1 MRPKMKKYIY
11 SLIAVVAAFTLTA
24 QTTIDRSSAPTPGP
38 ARVPTIASYESFELK
53 NGLKVFVV
61 EDHKLPRISMSLI
74 LDRDPIVEGD
84 KAGYVSIA
92 GDLLGAGTANRTKA
106 ELDEEVDFMGARFS
120 TSASSMNV
128 GGLSKYTDNLIEIMA
143 DVLLNPSFPSEE
155 FDKLKSQMTSGLKA
169 NADDP
174 DAISG
179 NLRGATLYGLEHPYG
194 EVMTEATVEAVT
206 LEDCKNY
213 FSTYFRPNIA
223 YMVVIGDITTKDAK
237 KKLSKALKG
246 WKAAEVPSHDYEKT
260 VVPAAGRIVMV
271 DKPSAVQ
278 SVVWL
283 GNVIDLPQGHP
294 DIEPLR
300 VANQILGG
308 GMSGRLFTNL
318 REDKA
323 FTYGAYSSFG
333 VDQLNSTFGASAKVR
348 NEVTDSAIVEFLYEI
363 GRMRNEA
370 VSEEDLIAAKAS
382 LSGAFGRSLES
393 TSSAANFALNIA
405 RYGLPSDYYNN
416 YLARLEAVTAEDVMR
431 VSKEYMRTE
440 NLTISVVGKAQDV
453 AAGLAAFGTVEYFNA
468 EGQTT
473 DAPTFLFM
481 PEGVTLETVF
491 GNYYEAMGGVEALKA
506 LSAIDMK
513 AHLEIPGMPGK
524 IKMRTAKM
532 TPGKFM
538 MEQSMQGMTVMKM
551 TYVDGVGKQS
561 GMQGKK
567 DLEGEEL
574 EELKEQAAYV
584 VDELA
589 WMEDLE
595 SFTFDGQ
602 TLMDGKAVYQVSEGD
617 KTMYFDVATGLFYK
631 STETTET
638 PQGDMAVTTTIE
650 EWGEFG
656 GVKMPKVT
664 KQSAGQ
670 QQFTIIVDSIEF
682 NEDVKSKLFK

>member
-1 MRPKMKKYIY
+1 MKKYIY
-11 SLIAVVAAFTLTA
+11 SLIAVVAAFTMTA

-260 VVPAAGRIVMV
+260 AVPAAGRIVMV

-333 VDQLNSTFGASAKVR
+333 VDQLKSTFGASAKVR

-363 GRMRNEA
+363 GRMRTEA
-370 VSEEDLIAAKAS
+370 VSNEDLIAAKAS

-431 VSKEYMRTE
+431 VSVRYMRTD

-473 DAPTFLFM
+473 EAPTFLFM

-513 AHLEIPGMPGK
+513 AQLEIPGMPGK

>member
-1 MRPKMKKYIY
+1 MKKYIY

-260 VVPAAGRIVMV
+260 AVPAAGRIVMV

-363 GRMRNEA
+363 GRMHTEA
-370 VSEEDLIAAKAS
+370 VSDEDLIAAKAS

-431 VSKEYMRTE
+431 VSVRYMRTD

-453 AAGLAAFGTVEYFNA
+453 AAGLAAFGTVEYYNA
-468 EGQTT
+468 EGQPT

-491 GNYYEAMGGVEALKA
+491 GNYYEAMGGVEALKG

-551 TYVDGVGKQS
+551 TYLDGVGKQS

-656 GVKMPKVT
+656 SVKMPKVT

>member
-1 MRPKMKKYIY
+1 MKKYIY
-11 SLIAVVAAFTLTA
+11 SLIAVVVAFSLTA

-61 EDHKLPRISMSLI
+61 EDHKLPRISISLI

-92 GDLLGAGTANRTKA
+92 GDLIGSGTASRSKA
-106 ELDEEVDFMGARFS
+106 QLDEEVDFMGARFS
-120 TSASSMNV
+120 TSATSMNV
-128 GGLSKYTDNLIEIMA
+128 GGLSKYTDNLVEILA
-143 DVLLNPSFPSEE
+143 DVLLNPSFPEEE
-155 FDKLKSQMTSGLKA
+155 FTKLKSQMTSGLKA

-179 NLRGATLYGLEHPYG
+179 NLRGATLYGLNHPYG

-223 YMVVIGDITTKDAK
+223 YMVVIGDITVKDAK
-237 KKLSKALKG
+237 KKLTKALKS
-246 WKAAEVPSHDYEKT
+246 WNAAEVPSHSYDKT
-260 VVPAAGRIVMV
+260 SVPEAGRIVMV

-323 FTYGAYSSFG
+323 FTYGAYSNFG

-363 GRMRNEA
+363 GRMRTEE
-370 VSEEDLIAAKAS
+370 VSEEDLVAAKAS

-405 RYGLPSDYYNN
+405 RYGLSTDYYNN

-431 VSKEYMRTE
+431 VAKEYMKTD

-453 AAGLAAFGTVEYFNA
+453 AAGLAAFGEVEYFNA
-468 EGQTT
+468 EGQPT

-481 PEGVTLETVF
+481 PEGITLESVF
-491 GNYYEAMGGVEALKA
+491 NNYYEAMGGVDALKA
-506 LSAIDMK
+506 LTAIDTK
-513 AHLEIPGMPGK
+513 AHLEIPGMPGQ
-524 IKMRTAKM
+524 IKMRTAKIA
-532 TPGKFM
+532 PGKFM
-538 MEQSMQGMTVMKM
+538 MEQNMQGMTVMKI

-561 GMQGKK
+561 GMQGNK

-589 WMEDLE
+589 WMENLGD
-595 SFTFDGQ
+595 FTFDGQ
-602 TLMDGKAVYQVSEGD
+602 TLMDGKAVYQVTEGD
-617 KTMYFDVATGLFYK
+617 KTMYFDVTTGLFYK

-638 PQGDMAVTTTIE
+638 PQGDMAVTTTVE
-650 EWGEFG
+650 EWGTYGDFM
-656 GVKMPKVT
+656 MPKVT
-664 KQSAGQ
+664 KQSAGPQ
-670 QQFTIIVDSIEF
+670 TFSMIVDSVEF
-682 NEDVKSKLFK
+682 NEEVKDKLFK

>member
-1 MRPKMKKYIY
+1 MKKYIY
-11 SLIAVVAAFTLTA
+11 SLIAVVVAFSLTA
-24 QTTIDRSSAPTPGP
+24 QTTIDRSTAPSPGP

-74 LDRDPIVEGD
+74 LDRDPIVEGE
-84 KAGYVSIA
+84 KAGYVAIA
-92 GDLLGAGTANRTKA
+92 GDLLGSGTTTRTKA
-106 ELDEEVDFMGARFS
+106 QLDEEVDFMGARFS

-128 GGLSKYTDNLIEIMA
+128 GGLSKYTDDLVEIMS
-143 DVLLNPSFPSEE
+143 DVLLNPSFETEE
-155 FDKLKSQMTSGLKA
+155 FEKLKSQMTSGLKA

-174 DAISG
+174 DAIAG

-194 EVMTEATVEAVT
+194 EVMTESTVEAVT

-213 FSTYFRPNIA
+213 FSSYFRPNIA
-223 YMVVIGDITTKDAK
+223 YMVVIGDITVKDAK

-246 WKAAEVPSHDYEKT
+246 WKASDVPAHDYEKT
-260 VVPAAGRIVMV
+260 SVPSAGRIVMV

-300 VANQILGG
+300 IANQILGG

-333 VDQLNSTFGASAKVR
+333 IDELNSTFGASAKVR
-348 NEVTDSAIVEFLYEI
+348 NEVTDSAIVEFLMEI
-363 GRMRNEA
+363 GRMRTES
-370 VSEEDLIAAKAS
+370 VTEEDLIAAKAS

-431 VSKEYMRTE
+431 VSNQYMKTD

-453 AAGLAAFGTVEYFNA
+453 AAGLAAFGEVEYYDA
-468 EGQTT
+468 EGMPT
-473 DAPTFLFM
+473 DAPTFLFL
-481 PEGVTLETVF
+481 PEGITLETVF
-491 GNYYEAMGGVEALKA
+491 AKYYEAMGGVDVLSSLKA
-506 LSAIDMK
+506 MDMK
-513 AHLEIPGMPGK
+513 AHLEIPGMPGQL
-524 IKMRTAKM
+524 KMRTAKI
-532 TPGKFM
+532 TPNKFM

-561 GMQGKK
+561 GMQGEKE
-567 DLEGEEL
+567 LEGEEL
-574 EELKEQAAYV
+574 EDLKKQASFV

-589 WMEDLE
+589 WMQDLE

-602 TLMDGKAVYQVSEGD
+602 TLMDGKAVYQVSEGE
-617 KTMYFDVATGLFYK
+617 KTRYFEVETGLFYK

-638 PQGDMAVTTTIE
+638 PEGDMAVSMTVE
-650 EWGEFG
+650 EWGEYNG
-656 GVKMPKVT
+656 IKMPKVS

-670 QQFTIIVDSIEF
+670 QTFTIIVDSVEF
-682 NEDVKSKLFK
+682 GDDVKSKLFK

>member
-1 MRPKMKKYIY
+1 MKKYIY

-260 VVPAAGRIVMV
+260 AVPAAGRIVMV

-363 GRMRNEA
+363 GRMRTEA
-370 VSEEDLIAAKAS
+370 VSDEDLIAAKAS

-431 VSKEYMRTE
+431 VSVRYMRTD

-453 AAGLAAFGTVEYFNA
+453 AAGLAAFGTVEYYNA
-468 EGQTT
+468 EGQPT

-491 GNYYEAMGGVEALKA
+491 GNYYEAMGGVEALKG

-551 TYVDGVGKQS
+551 TYLDGVGKQS

-656 GVKMPKVT
+656 SVKMPKVT

>member
-1 MRPKMKKYIY
+1 MKKYIY
-11 SLIAVVAAFTLTA
+11 SLIAVVVAFSLTA
-24 QTTIDRSSAPTPGP
+24 QTTIDRSTAPSPGP

-74 LDRDPIVEGD
+74 LDRDPIVEGE
-84 KAGYVSIA
+84 KAGYVAIA
-92 GDLLGAGTANRTKA
+92 GDLLGSGTTTRTKA
-106 ELDEEVDFMGARFS
+106 QLDEEVDFMGARFS

-128 GGLSKYTDNLIEIMA
+128 GGLSKYTDDLVEIMS
-143 DVLLNPSFPSEE
+143 DVLLNPSFETEE
-155 FDKLKSQMTSGLKA
+155 FEKLKSQMTSGLKA

-174 DAISG
+174 DAIAG

-194 EVMTEATVEAVT
+194 EVMTESTVEAVT

-213 FSTYFRPNIA
+213 FSSYFRPNIA
-223 YMVVIGDITTKDAK
+223 YMVVIGDITVKDAK

-246 WKAAEVPSHDYEKT
+246 WKASDVPAHDYEKT
-260 VVPAAGRIVMV
+260 SVPSAGRIVMV

-300 VANQILGG
+300 IANQILGG

-333 VDQLNSTFGASAKVR
+333 IDELNSTFGASAKVR
-348 NEVTDSAIVEFLYEI
+348 NEVTDSAIVEFLMEI
-363 GRMRNEA
+363 GRMRTES
-370 VSEEDLIAAKAS
+370 VTEEDLIAAKAS

-431 VSKEYMRTE
+431 VSNQYMKTD

-453 AAGLAAFGTVEYFNA
+453 AAGLAAFGEVEYYDA
-468 EGQTT
+468 EGMPT

-481 PEGVTLETVF
+481 PEGITLETVF
-491 GNYYEAMGGVEALKA
+491 AKYYEAMGGVDVLSSLKA
-506 LSAIDMK
+506 MDMK
-513 AHLEIPGMPGK
+513 AHLEIPGMPGQL
-524 IKMRTAKM
+524 KMRTAKI
-532 TPGKFM
+532 TPNKFM

-561 GMQGKK
+561 GMQGEKE
-567 DLEGEEL
+567 LEGEEL
-574 EELKEQAAYV
+574 EDLKKQASFV

-589 WMEDLE
+589 WMQDLE

-602 TLMDGKAVYQVSEGD
+602 TLMDGKAVYQVSEGE
-617 KTMYFDVATGLFYK
+617 KTRYFEVESGLFYK

-638 PQGDMAVTTTIE
+638 PEGDMAVSMTVE
-650 EWGEFG
+650 EWGEYNG
-656 GVKMPKVT
+656 IKMPKVS

-670 QQFTIIVDSIEF
+670 QTFTIIVDSVEF
-682 NEDVKSKLFK
+682 GDDVKAKLFK

>member
-1 MRPKMKKYIY
+1 MKKYIY

-260 VVPAAGRIVMV
+260 AVPAAGRIVMV

-363 GRMRNEA
+363 GRMRTEE
-370 VSEEDLIAAKAS
+370 VSDEDLIAAKAS

-405 RYGLPSDYYNN
+405 RYGLPADYYNN

-453 AAGLAAFGTVEYFNA
+453 AAGLAAFGTVEYYDA

-491 GNYYEAMGGVEALKA
+491 GNYYEAMGGVEALNA

>member
-1 MRPKMKKYIY
+1 
-11 SLIAVVAAFTLTA
+11 
-24 QTTIDRSSAPTPGP
+24 
-38 ARVPTIASYESFELK
+38 
-53 NGLKVFVV
+53 
-61 EDHKLPRISMSLI
+61 MS
-74 LDRDPIVEGD
+74 
-84 KAGYVSIA
+84 
-92 GDLLGAGTANRTKA
+92 
-106 ELDEEVDFMGARFS
+106 
-120 TSASSMNV
+120 
-128 GGLSKYTDNLIEIMA
+128 
-143 DVLLNPSFPSEE
+143 DVLLNPSFETEE
-155 FDKLKSQMTSGLKA
+155 FEKLKSQMTSGLKA

-174 DAISG
+174 DAIAG

-194 EVMTEATVEAVT
+194 EVMTESTVEAVT

-213 FSTYFRPNIA
+213 FSSYFRPNIA
-223 YMVVIGDITTKDAK
+223 YMVVIGDITVKDAK

-246 WKAAEVPSHDYEKT
+246 WKASDVPAHDYEKT
-260 VVPAAGRIVMV
+260 SVPSAGRIVMV

-300 VANQILGG
+300 IANQILGG

-333 VDQLNSTFGASAKVR
+333 IDELNSTFGASAKVR
-348 NEVTDSAIVEFLYEI
+348 NEVTDSAIVEFLMEI
-363 GRMRNEA
+363 GRMRTES
-370 VSEEDLIAAKAS
+370 VTEEDLIAAKAS

-431 VSKEYMRTE
+431 VSNQYMKTD

-453 AAGLAAFGTVEYFNA
+453 AAGLAAFGEVEYYDA
-468 EGQTT
+468 EGMPT

-481 PEGVTLETVF
+481 PEGITLETVF
-491 GNYYEAMGGVEALKA
+491 AKYYEAMGGVDVLSSLKA
-506 LSAIDMK
+506 MDMK
-513 AHLEIPGMPGK
+513 AHLEIPGMPGQL
-524 IKMRTAKM
+524 KMRTAKI
-532 TPGKFM
+532 TPNKFM

-561 GMQGKK
+561 GMQGEKE
-567 DLEGEEL
+567 LEGEEL
-574 EELKEQAAYV
+574 EDLKKQASFV

-589 WMEDLE
+589 WMQDLE

-602 TLMDGKAVYQVSEGD
+602 TLMDGKAVYQVSEGE
-617 KTMYFDVATGLFYK
+617 KTRYFEVETGLFYK

-638 PQGDMAVTTTIE
+638 PEGDMAVSMTVE
-650 EWGEFG
+650 EWGEYNG
-656 GVKMPKVT
+656 IKMPKVS

-670 QQFTIIVDSIEF
+670 QTFTIIVDSVEF
-682 NEDVKSKLFK
+682 GDDVKAKLFK

>member
-1 MRPKMKKYIY
+1 MKKYIY
-11 SLIAVVAAFTLTA
+11 SLIAVVVAFSLTA
-24 QTTIDRSSAPTPGP
+24 QTTIDRSTAPSPGP

-74 LDRDPIVEGD
+74 LDRDPIVEGE
-84 KAGYVSIA
+84 KAGYVAIA
-92 GDLLGAGTANRTKA
+92 GDLLGSGTTTRTKA
-106 ELDEEVDFMGARFS
+106 QLDEEVDFMGARFS
-120 TSASSMNV
+120 TSASSMNI
-128 GGLSKYTDNLIEIMA
+128 GGLSKYTDDLVEIMS
-143 DVLLNPSFPSEE
+143 DVLLNPSFETEE
-155 FDKLKSQMTSGLKA
+155 FEKLKSQMTSGLKA

-174 DAISG
+174 DAIAG

-194 EVMTEATVEAVT
+194 EVMTESTVEAVT

-213 FSTYFRPNIA
+213 FSSYFRPNIA
-223 YMVVIGDITTKDAK
+223 YMVVIGDITVKDAK

-246 WKAAEVPSHDYEKT
+246 WKASDVPSHDYEKT
-260 VVPAAGRIVMV
+260 SVPSAGRVVMV

-300 VANQILGG
+300 IANQILGG

-333 VDQLNSTFGASAKVR
+333 IDELNSTFGASAKVR
-348 NEVTDSAIVEFLYEI
+348 NEVTDSAIVEFLMEI
-363 GRMRNEA
+363 GRMRTES
-370 VSEEDLIAAKAS
+370 VTEEDLIAAKAS

-431 VSKEYMRTE
+431 VSNQYMKTD

-453 AAGLAAFGTVEYFNA
+453 AAGLAAFGEVEYYDA
-468 EGQTT
+468 EGMPT

-481 PEGVTLETVF
+481 PEGITLETVF
-491 GNYYEAMGGVEALKA
+491 AKFYEAMGGVEVLSSLKA
-506 LSAIDMK
+506 MDMK
-513 AHLEIPGMPGK
+513 AHLEIPGMPGQL
-524 IKMRTAKM
+524 KMRTAKI
-532 TPGKFM
+532 TPNKFM

-561 GMQGKK
+561 GMQGEKE
-567 DLEGEEL
+567 LEGEEL
-574 EELKEQAAYV
+574 EDLKKQASFV

-589 WMEDLE
+589 WMQDLE

-602 TLMDGKAVYQVSEGD
+602 TLMDGKAVYQVSEGE
-617 KTMYFDVATGLFYK
+617 KTRYFEVETGLFYK

-638 PQGDMAVTTTIE
+638 PEGDMAVSMTVE
-650 EWGEFG
+650 EWGEYNG
-656 GVKMPKVT
+656 IKMPKVS

-670 QQFTIIVDSIEF
+670 QTFTIIVDSVEF
-682 NEDVKSKLFK
+682 GDDVKAKLFK

>member
-1 MRPKMKKYIY
+1 MKKYIY
-11 SLIAVVAAFTLTA
+11 SLIAVVAVFTMTA
-24 QTTIDRSSAPTPGP
+24 QTTIDRSTAPTPGP

-61 EDHKLPRISMSLI
+61 EDHKLPRITMSLI
-74 LDRDPIVEGD
+74 LDRDPMVEGD
-84 KAGYVSIA
+84 RAGYVSIA
-92 GDLLGAGTANRTKA
+92 GDLIGAGTSNRTKA
-106 ELDEEVDFMGARFS
+106 ELDEEVDFMGANFG
-120 TSASSMNV
+120 TSATSMRV
-128 GGLSKYTDNLIEIMA
+128 GGLSKYTDDLIEIMS
-143 DVLLNPSFPSEE
+143 DVLLNPSFPQEE
-155 FDKLKSQMTSGLKA
+155 FDKLKSQMISGLKA

-179 NLRGATLYGLEHPYG
+179 NLKGATLYGLDHPYG
-194 EVMTEATVEAVT
+194 EVMTEATVESIT

-246 WKAAEVPSHDYEKT
+246 WKASDVPEHNYEKT
-260 VVPAAGRIVMV
+260 AVPAAGRIVMV

-333 VDQLNSTFGASAKVR
+333 VDELNSTFGASAKVR

-363 GRMRNEA
+363 GRMRTEA
-370 VSEEDLIAAKAS
+370 VSDEDLIAAKAS

-393 TSSAANFALNIA
+393 TASAASFALNIA
-405 RYGLPSDYYNN
+405 RYNLPTDYYNN
-416 YLARLEAVTAEDVMR
+416 YLARLDAVTAEDVLR
-431 VSKEYMRTE
+431 VSKEYMRTD

-468 EGQTT
+468 EGQSA

-481 PEGVTLETVF
+481 PEGVTLVTVF
-491 GNYYEAMGGVEALKA
+491 SNYYEAMGGVEALKG

-532 TPGKFM
+532 TPSKFM

-574 EELKEQAAYV
+574 ENLKEQAAYV

-589 WMEDLE
+589 WMDDLE

-602 TLMDGKAVYQVSEGD
+602 TLMDGKAVYQVSKGD
-617 KTMYFDVATGLFYK
+617 KTLYFDVTTGLFFK

-638 PQGDMAVTTTIE
+638 PEGGMAVTTTIE
-650 EWGEFG
+650 EWGEYG

-670 QQFTIIVDSIEF
+670 QQFTIIVDSVEF
-682 NEDVKSKLFK
+682 NEDVKAKLFK

>member
-1 MRPKMKKYIY
+1 MKKYIY
-11 SLIAVVAAFTLTA
+11 SLIAVVVAFSLTA
-24 QTTIDRSSAPTPGP
+24 QTTIDRSTAPSPGP

-74 LDRDPIVEGD
+74 LDRDPIVEGE
-84 KAGYVSIA
+84 KAGYVAIA
-92 GDLLGAGTANRTKA
+92 GDLLGSGTTTRTKA
-106 ELDEEVDFMGARFS
+106 QLDEEVDFMGARFS
-120 TSASSMNV
+120 TSASSMNI
-128 GGLSKYTDNLIEIMA
+128 GGLSKYTDDLVEIMS
-143 DVLLNPSFPSEE
+143 DVLLNPSFETEE
-155 FDKLKSQMTSGLKA
+155 FEKLKSQMTSGLKA

-174 DAISG
+174 DAIAG

-194 EVMTEATVEAVT
+194 EVMTESTVEAVT

-213 FSTYFRPNIA
+213 FSSYFRPNIA
-223 YMVVIGDITTKDAK
+223 YMVVIGDITVKDAK

-246 WKAAEVPSHDYEKT
+246 WKASDVPSHDYEKT
-260 VVPAAGRIVMV
+260 SVPSAGRVVMV

-278 SVVWL
+278 SAVWL

-300 VANQILGG
+300 IANQILGG

-333 VDQLNSTFGASAKVR
+333 IDELNSTFGASAKVR
-348 NEVTDSAIVEFLYEI
+348 NEVTDSAIVEFLMEI
-363 GRMRNEA
+363 GRMRTES
-370 VSEEDLIAAKAS
+370 VTEEDLIAAKAS

-431 VSKEYMRTE
+431 VSNQYMKTD

-453 AAGLAAFGTVEYFNA
+453 AAGLAAFGEVEYYDA
-468 EGQTT
+468 EGMPT

-481 PEGVTLETVF
+481 PEGITLETVF
-491 GNYYEAMGGVEALKA
+491 AKYYEAMGGVDVLSSLKA
-506 LSAIDMK
+506 MDMK
-513 AHLEIPGMPGK
+513 AHLEIPGMPGQL
-524 IKMRTAKM
+524 KMRTAKI
-532 TPGKFM
+532 TPNKFM

-561 GMQGKK
+561 GMQGEKE
-567 DLEGEEL
+567 LEGEEL
-574 EELKEQAAYV
+574 EDLKKQASFV

-589 WMEDLE
+589 WMQDLE

-602 TLMDGKAVYQVSEGD
+602 TLMDGKAVYQVSEGE
-617 KTMYFDVATGLFYK
+617 KTRYFEVETGLFYK

-638 PQGDMAVTTTIE
+638 PEGDMAVSMTVE
-650 EWGEFG
+650 EWGEYNG
-656 GVKMPKVT
+656 IKMPKVS

-670 QQFTIIVDSIEF
+670 QTFTIIVDSVEF
-682 NEDVKSKLFK
+682 GDDVKAKLFK

>member
-1 MRPKMKKYIY
+1 
-11 SLIAVVAAFTLTA
+11 
-24 QTTIDRSSAPTPGP
+24 
-38 ARVPTIASYESFELK
+38 
-53 NGLKVFVV
+53 
-61 EDHKLPRISMSLI
+61 
-74 LDRDPIVEGD
+74 
-84 KAGYVSIA
+84 
-92 GDLLGAGTANRTKA
+92 
-106 ELDEEVDFMGARFS
+106 MGARFS
-120 TSASSMNV
+120 TSASSMNI
-128 GGLSKYTDNLIEIMA
+128 GGLSKYTDDLVEIMS
-143 DVLLNPSFPSEE
+143 DVLLNPSFETEE
-155 FDKLKSQMTSGLKA
+155 FEKLKSQMTSGLKA

-174 DAISG
+174 DAIAG

-194 EVMTEATVEAVT
+194 EVMTESTVEAVT

-213 FSTYFRPNIA
+213 FSSYFRPNIA
-223 YMVVIGDITTKDAK
+223 YMVVIGDITVKDAK

-246 WKAAEVPSHDYEKT
+246 WKASDVPSHDYEKT
-260 VVPAAGRIVMV
+260 SVPSAGRIVMV

-300 VANQILGG
+300 IANQILGG

-333 VDQLNSTFGASAKVR
+333 IDELNSTFGASAKVR
-348 NEVTDSAIVEFLYEI
+348 NEVTDSAIVEFLMEI
-363 GRMRNEA
+363 GRMRTES
-370 VSEEDLIAAKAS
+370 VTEEDLIAAKAS

-431 VSKEYMRTE
+431 VSNQYMKTD

-453 AAGLAAFGTVEYFNA
+453 AAGLAAFGEVEYYDA
-468 EGQTT
+468 EGMPT

-481 PEGVTLETVF
+481 PEGITLETVF
-491 GNYYEAMGGVEALKA
+491 AKFYEAMGGVDVLSSLKA
-506 LSAIDMK
+506 MDMK
-513 AHLEIPGMPGK
+513 AHLEIPGMPGQL
-524 IKMRTAKM
+524 KMRTAKI
-532 TPGKFM
+532 TPNKFM

-561 GMQGKK
+561 GMQGEKE
-567 DLEGEEL
+567 LEGEEL
-574 EELKEQAAYV
+574 EDLKKQASFV

-589 WMEDLE
+589 WMQDLE

-602 TLMDGKAVYQVSEGD
+602 TLMDGKAVYQVSEGE
-617 KTMYFDVATGLFYK
+617 KTRYFEVETGLFYK

-638 PQGDMAVTTTIE
+638 PEGDMAVSMTVE
-650 EWGEFG
+650 EWGEYNG
-656 GVKMPKVT
+656 IKMPKVS

-670 QQFTIIVDSIEF
+670 QTFTIIVDSVEF
-682 NEDVKSKLFK
+682 GDDVKAKLFK

>member
-1 MRPKMKKYIY
+1 MKKYIY

-260 VVPAAGRIVMV
+260 TVPAAGRIVMV

-363 GRMRNEA
+363 GRMRTEA
-370 VSEEDLIAAKAS
+370 VSDEDLIAAKAS

-431 VSKEYMRTE
+431 VSVRYMRTD

-453 AAGLAAFGTVEYFNA
+453 AAGLAAFGTVEYYNA
-468 EGQTT
+468 EGQPT

-491 GNYYEAMGGVEALKA
+491 GNYYEAMGGVEALKG

-551 TYVDGVGKQS
+551 TYLDGVGKQS

-656 GVKMPKVT
+656 SVKMPKVT

>member
-1 MRPKMKKYIY
+1 MKKYIY
-11 SLIAVVAAFTLTA
+11 SLIAVVVAFSLTA
-24 QTTIDRSSAPTPGP
+24 QTTIDRSTAPSPGP

-74 LDRDPIVEGD
+74 LDRDPIVEGE
-84 KAGYVSIA
+84 KAGYIAIA
-92 GDLLGAGTANRTKA
+92 GDLLGSGTTTRTKA
-106 ELDEEVDFMGARFS
+106 QLDEEVDFMGARFS

-128 GGLSKYTDNLIEIMA
+128 GGLSKYTDDLVEIMS
-143 DVLLNPSFPSEE
+143 DVLLNPSFETEE
-155 FDKLKSQMTSGLKA
+155 FEKLKSQMTSGLKA

-174 DAISG
+174 DAIAG

-194 EVMTEATVEAVT
+194 EVMTESTVEAVT

-213 FSTYFRPNIA
+213 FSSYFRPNIA
-223 YMVVIGDITTKDAK
+223 YMVVIGDITVKDAK

-246 WKAAEVPSHDYEKT
+246 WKASDVPAHDYEKT
-260 VVPAAGRIVMV
+260 SVPSAGRIVMV

-300 VANQILGG
+300 IANQILGG

-333 VDQLNSTFGASAKVR
+333 IDELNSTFGASAKVR
-348 NEVTDSAIVEFLYEI
+348 NEVTDSAIVEFLMEI
-363 GRMRNEA
+363 GRMRTES
-370 VSEEDLIAAKAS
+370 VTEEDLIAAKAS

-431 VSKEYMRTE
+431 VSNQYMKTD

-453 AAGLAAFGTVEYFNA
+453 AAGLAAFGEVEYYDA
-468 EGQTT
+468 EGMPT

-481 PEGVTLETVF
+481 PEGITLETVF
-491 GNYYEAMGGVEALKA
+491 AKYYEAMGGVDVLSSLKA
-506 LSAIDMK
+506 MDMK
-513 AHLEIPGMPGK
+513 AHLEIPGMPGQL
-524 IKMRTAKM
+524 KMRTAKI
-532 TPGKFM
+532 TPNKFM

-561 GMQGKK
+561 GMQGEKE
-567 DLEGEEL
+567 LEGEEL
-574 EELKEQAAYV
+574 EDLKKQASFV

-589 WMEDLE
+589 WMQDLE

-602 TLMDGKAVYQVSEGD
+602 TLMDGKAVYQVSEGE
-617 KTMYFDVATGLFYK
+617 KTRYFEVETGLFYK

-638 PQGDMAVTTTIE
+638 PEGDMAVSMTVE
-650 EWGEFG
+650 EWGEYNG
-656 GVKMPKVT
+656 IKMPKVS

-670 QQFTIIVDSIEF
+670 QTFTIIVDSVEF
-682 NEDVKSKLFK
+682 GDDVKAKLFK